1 MMLPLR
7 CVTSFVAVVVDWQKL
22 FVAVSLWTVELMLQ
36 RCRNAWQA
44 VASFS
49 VLMRTVFQQ
58 AGSVMAMLTA
68 MMDQMRLGVVS
79 YLRTSCTICVREI
92 AQQPE
97 SVGTATLF
105 QQNVVI
111 SCYKLVPVLFPH
123 ALNIS
128 EFAQKCVCNA
138 KILHSVG
145 TMPQT
150 LLGSL
155 QC

>member
-1 MMLPLR
+1 MLPLCR
-7 CVTSFVAVVVDWQKL
+7 VTSFVAVIVDWQKL

-49 VLMRTVFQQ
+49 VPMRTVFQQ

-97 SVGTATLF
+97 SVGTATLSAKCCNKLL
-105 QQNVVI
+105 QTCPGII
-111 SCYKLVPVLFPH
+111 STCIKH
-123 ALNIS
+123 
-128 EFAQKCVCNA
+128 Q
-138 KILHSVG
+138 
-145 TMPQT
+145 
-150 LLGSL
+150 
-155 QC
+155 